1 MVCSYCKAKI
11 SDYSYKCPK
20 CGEKVIY
27 VPKEPWIKKVKCVCS
42 DCYYEEITDED
53 RILSECPKCQGKIE
67 LHKCSR
73 QETIT
78 NQAESEKDSKKN
90 KRDKQD
96 KKSKNNIREKQTQKE
111 DLSGTKKKKK
121 WPFIIGGIIGFVSV
135 IAITVAIVLIV
146 GGSATGQTAYWPDSK
161 LANLIPRPNSK
172 VFSIENDDEYM
183 FSIIVQKVSKRKYQK
198 YVVKCKQ
205 FGFTE
210 EMVED
215 ETFYSADNA
224 EGYSLSIYYDEEEKS
239 MEVDVYSNG
248 EYEEEPEETE
258 QEEEIPVEDVTEGE
272 MSEESVAEEEEAEPE
287 DGTRRNPGEEEDGV
301 SDNQTAETEAE
312 NNTEEAVEEE
322 LSAGYEERMTSLEE
336 FFDQYGDFMQEY
348 LMEDDPSV
356 RSSEYDDWQNRYQTN
371 MQALNNLGNSNLSES
386 EKEDYMTRKEAI
398 EEYIDIMTSTTQ
410 EVSSENDTS
419 E

>member
-1 MVCSYCKAKI
+1 MVCSNCKAKI

-20 CGEKVIY
+20 CGEKVVY
-27 VPKEPWIKKVKCVCS
+27 VPKVPWIKKVKCVCN

-53 RILSECPKCQGKIE
+53 RVLSECPKCQGKIE
-67 LHKCSR
+67 LHKCSQ
-73 QETIT
+73 QETLT
-78 NQAESEKDSKKN
+78 NQAEPEKNSKK
-90 KRDKQD
+90 DKKD
-96 KKSKNNIREKQTQKE
+96 KKSKNSKKEKQTQKA
-111 DLSGTKKKKK
+111 DLSETKKKKK
-121 WPFIIGGIIGFVSV
+121 WPFILGGVIGFVSV

-146 GGSATGQTAYWPDSK
+146 GGSVTGSTAYWPDSK
-161 LANLIPRPNSK
+161 LANLIPRPDSK
-172 VFSIENDDEYM
+172 VFSIENDDEDM
-183 FSIIVQKVSKRKYQK
+183 FCIIVQKVSKGKYQK

-210 EMVED
+210 EMMED
-215 ETFYSADNA
+215 EISYSADNA

-258 QEEEIPVEDVTEGE
+258 QEEAIPVEDVTEEE
-272 MSEESVAEEEEAEPE
+272 MSEEPVAEEEEAAPE

-301 SDNQTAETEAE
+301 SDNQATETAAE
-312 NNTEEAVEEE
+312 DNTEEAVEEE

-348 LMEDDPSV
+348 LMEDDPSA
-356 RSSEYDDWQNRYQTN
+356 RSSEYDDWQNRYHTN
-371 MQALNNLGNSNLSES
+371 MQALNDLGNSNLSAS
-386 EKEDYMTRKEAI
+386 EKEDYMTRKDAI

-410 EVSSENDTS
+410 EVSLENETS